1 MRRHLN
7 RVSNRRHLYE
17 IRDQDLLKDLT
28 VTILAERFEGSQSRA
43 AKETEISQATWSRWT
58 RGQAPRMTDANREKL
73 QELLGFPDRFAL
85 WSVFLKPRGRQ
96 ILQSYVKWLDR
107 QRVLLGGA
115 YDAES
120 QVTKAGACV
129 SVTDRGDDDW
139 RLHARKWLEA
149 KIKEKFPY
157 HFNRFQKFL
166 RKDGHTGTRA
176 SLAWAR
182 VVDPLLDCRD
192 SCGVERCWSEL
203 KDDELE
209 NFIEAGV
216 IRETILLSRSPDV
229 MRIQEIE
236 ETMQVEPHKCW
247 ETA

>member
-1 MRRHLN
+1 M
-7 RVSNRRHLYE
+7 
-17 IRDQDLLKDLT
+17 K
-28 VTILAERFEGSQSRA
+28 ILGKNFGGSQSRA
-43 AKETEISQATWSRWT
+43 AKETDISQATWSRWT
-58 RGQAPRMTDANREKL
+58 RGQAPKMTDANREKL
-73 QELLGFPDRFAL
+73 QTLLGFLEMFAL
-85 WSVFLKPRGRQ
+85 WSVFLTPWGRQ
-96 ILQSYVKWLDR
+96 ILMSYSKWFDR
-107 QRVLLGGA
+107 QRALLGGQC
-115 YDAES
+115 DAES
-120 QVTKAGACV
+120 QVTKTGACV

-157 HFNRFQKFL
+157 HFNRFQEFL

-203 KDDELE
+203 KDDDLE
-209 NFIEAGV
+209 DFIEAG
-216 IRETILLSRSPDV
+216 IKREMILLSRSPDV

-236 ETMQVEPHKCW
+236 ETMQGEPHRCW
-247 ETA
+247 DTA